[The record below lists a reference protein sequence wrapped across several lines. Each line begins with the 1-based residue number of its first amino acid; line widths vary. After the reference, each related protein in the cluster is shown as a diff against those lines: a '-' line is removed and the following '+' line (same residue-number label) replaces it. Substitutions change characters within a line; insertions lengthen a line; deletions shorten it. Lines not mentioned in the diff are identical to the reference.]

1 MLHFLGHLWGT
12 KALHCM
18 QNRAATISSSISSTH
33 TILVLFF
40 RSCFGWENQRH
51 TERRPE
57 AVATPAG
64 HHFLRDT
71 GSEQH

>member
-33 TILVLFF
+33 TILVLFQ
-40 RSCFGWENQRH
+40 EL
-51 TERRPE
+51 
-57 AVATPAG
+57 
-64 HHFLRDT
+64 LRV
-71 GSEQH
+71 GKSKAY